1 MRRNDSKRSA
11 LWGRG
16 GGARVRYQ
24 AALAVTAAVA
34 VAAANG
40 EFLFAWLANWTW

>member
-16 GGARVRYQ
+16 GDTRRRSQ
-24 AALAVTAAVA
+24 LALVVTAIA

-40 EFLFAWLANWTW
+40 NFLFAWLANWTW

>member
-1 MRRNDSKRSA
+1 MRRKDSKRSA
-11 LWGRG
+11 LWGRS

>member
-16 GGARVRYQ
+16 GGVRYQ
-24 AALAVTAAVA
+24 AALAVTAAVT

-40 EFLFAWLANWTW
+40 EFLSAGPENWTW

>member
-1 MRRNDSKRSA
+1 MRRKHSKRSA

-16 GGARVRYQ
+16 GGARIQ
-24 AALAVTAAVA
+24 AALAVTAAVV

>member
-16 GGARVRYQ
+16 GGARLRTQ
-24 AALAVTAAVA
+24 AVLTVAAAIA

-40 EFLFAWLANWTW
+40 NALFAWLANWTW